1 MVEMARFGK
10 SKLLDA
16 RVENHKSDCFALR
29 ELLSS
34 KLFSPGSIE
43 FDRLDK
49 GSISL
54 QKGTMNDPM
63 AGQWLLND
71 IYYSVREQ
79 PAGMD
84 CSQEGSA
91 PQSRG
96 IVQRNRAV
104 KAVRFWRGGAP

>member
-1 MVEMARFGK
+1 MVRFEK

-34 KLFSPGSIE
+34 KPFSPGSIE
-43 FDRLDK
+43 FDQLEP
-49 GSISL
+49 GSMSR
-54 QKGTMNDPM
+54 QERTMDDPM

-71 IYYSVREQ
+71 IHYSVREQ
-79 PAGMD
+79 PVAMD

-91 PQSRG
+91 PQSRC
-96 IVQRNRAV
+96 IVERNRAV
-104 KAVRFWRGGAP
+104 KAVRFWRGGTP